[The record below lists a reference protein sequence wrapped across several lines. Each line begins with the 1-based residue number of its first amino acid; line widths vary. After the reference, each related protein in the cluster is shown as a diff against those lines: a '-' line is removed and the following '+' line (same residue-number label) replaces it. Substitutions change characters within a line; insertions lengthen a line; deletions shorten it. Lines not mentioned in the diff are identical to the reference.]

1 MDLLDGRIVGHRI
14 DGGGDHLSTAAP
26 SIAEP
31 GVLPGASGQIG
42 YPIIVVHLKLI
53 TLHFANKV
61 Y

>member
-1 MDLLDGRIVGHRI
+1 MDLFDGRILGHRI
-14 DGGGDHLSTAAP
+14 DGGGGHLITAEP

-31 GVLPGASGQIG
+31 SVLLGASGQIG
-42 YPIIVVHLKLI
+42 YPIIAVHLKLI